1 MEAGLYVDLHFAGSG
16 LKFIRT
22 LLPQHHEILNIIEGK
37 MTKVTE
43 HNLTEWKLNESE
55 LNELIRLTK
64 EQLKN
69 HSDDV
74 VTQNFYGIMLGKLI
88 IMKND

>member
-1 MEAGLYVDLHFAGSG
+1 
-16 LKFIRT
+16 
-22 LLPQHHEILNIIEGK
+22 